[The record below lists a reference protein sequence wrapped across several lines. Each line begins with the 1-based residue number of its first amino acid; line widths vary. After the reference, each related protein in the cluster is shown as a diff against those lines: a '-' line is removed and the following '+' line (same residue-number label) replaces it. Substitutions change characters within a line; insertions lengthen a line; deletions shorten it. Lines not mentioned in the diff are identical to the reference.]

1 MNAAQKL
8 EAALERVE
16 IAAAELRQ
24 AALKFA
30 RGDTATWDGVCRD
43 RDLAKAARRYAN
55 AQNSVR
61 RASRA

>member
-1 MNAAQKL
+1 MNALQKL
-8 EAALERVE
+8 EAAFERVE
-16 IAAAELRQ
+16 SASAELRQ

-30 RGDTATWDGVCRD
+30 AADVSTWDGVCRD